1 MSASDLQ
8 LYQDLAV
15 TSGGQAVEVTKSD
28 LSVATSII
36 EDSSAGAVV
45 GPHQKN
51 IPFPD
56 VTEHRRSKIIERQ
69 VVLRDVCSDT
79 FVLLHF

>member
-1 MSASDLQ
+1 MTRSDLQ

-45 GPHQKN
+45 GQPVQKTSN
-51 IPFPD
+51 HGRNSTRSIYQILNC
-56 VTEHRRSKIIERQ
+56 TE
-69 VVLRDVCSDT
+69 
-79 FVLLHF
+79 